1 MANMDTQEQVKTYD
15 GFIKATV
22 RSTIAI
28 VIVMA
33 LLAAFVA

>member
-1 MANMDTQEQVKTYD
+1 MDIKEQQETYAGFVNISVK
-15 GFIKATV
+15 A
-22 RSTIAI
+22 TIAI